1 MLKIKVKAN
10 AITNLTDARYF
21 AAREVDWLGFCF
33 DETSESHITPQAMF
47 AMKEWVDG
55 VKFIG
60 EFRDTKVANILDH
73 VEKLGLDAVQVDE
86 LIGIDVLIEL
96 SDVLIFKEINI
107 TADSDRDFV
116 ANLMEQFAP
125 YCAHFIFIIENE
137 MPDWIEEYSEN
148 YSVWI
153 DGNIP
158 IEQVIDSTF
167 QGICLKGGVEEK
179 VGFKSFDE
187 LDEILDLLEIS

>member
-21 AAREVDWLGFCF
+21 AAGEVDWSGFCF

>member
-107 TADSDRDFV
+107 MADSDRDFV